1 MDTKKSQKI
10 NTTIA
15 KSQASDSTTQQKPK
29 AGMFSYQNSDD
40 EDSDEESEEEPTV
53 EDKEE
58 TPEETSDETFGEMTQ
73 AITTP
78 LKPKNGMFSYQ
89 NADDEDSDEESEEEP
104 KEEEEETPEETSDE
118 TFGEMT
124 HANFALQ
131 QEQNTVVEVVTIFGA
146 RSGRKINTYIIGL
159 ENSQEEQRAF
169 LRIMKRKFGCNGSM
183 KVVAYEGVDVPALHL
198 QGDQIKKVKA
208 FLAEQNILNVV
219 VKDLIV

>member
-1 MDTKKSQKI
+1 
-10 NTTIA
+10 
-15 KSQASDSTTQQKPK
+15 
-29 AGMFSYQNSDD
+29 MFSYQNSDD
-40 EDSDEESEEEPTV
+40 EDSDEESEEEP
-53 EDKEE
+53 KEAE
-58 TPEETSDETFGEMTQ
+58 EEYTPEETSDETFE
-73 AITTP
+73 
-78 LKPKNGMFSYQ
+78 
-89 NADDEDSDEESEEEP
+89 
-104 KEEEEETPEETSDE
+104 
-118 TFGEMT
+118 EMT

-146 RSGRKINTYIIGL
+146 RSGRKINTYTIGL

-183 KVVAYEGVDVPALHL
+183 KLVTYEGIDVPALHL